1 MTDLGSL
8 HQFLGMSVTRSSNG
22 FFLSQVQYALDIPQG
37 ASMSEC
43 HSKTTPVDTKS
54 KLSTTDG
61 APIADPSGYKSLARA
76 LHYLTMSHPNL
87 AYTIQQMCL
96 FMHNPR
102 QPHIALVKRIMR
114 YVKGTLSS

>member
-1 MTDLGSL
+1 
-8 HQFLGMSVTRSSNG
+8 
-22 FFLSQVQYALDIPQG
+22 
-37 ASMSEC
+37 MSEC

-87 AYTIQQMCL
+87 AYTIQ
-96 FMHNPR
+96 
-102 QPHIALVKRIMR
+102 
-114 YVKGTLSS
+114 